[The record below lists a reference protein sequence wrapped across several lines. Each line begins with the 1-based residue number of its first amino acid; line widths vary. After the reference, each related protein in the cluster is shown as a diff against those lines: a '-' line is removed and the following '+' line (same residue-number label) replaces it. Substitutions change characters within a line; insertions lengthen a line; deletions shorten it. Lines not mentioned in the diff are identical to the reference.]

1 MNGLTGT
8 FFIQVESIESK
19 RIVKIVG
26 DIDTVSAPEVELTLF
41 SLRAEEALTFF
52 IDLHSVAYISSMGLR
67 VFLSHLKKTRP
78 SGSRMVL
85 CGANH
90 LVVEVFRMSGFT
102 SLFEMCDSL
111 EGAMAELG

>member
-1 MNGLTGT
+1 MNGMTGT
-8 FFIQVESIESK
+8 VLIQVESIESK

-26 DIDTVSAPEVELTLF
+26 DIDTVSAPEVELTLS
-41 SLRAEEALTFF
+41 SLRAEEALTFI

-67 VFLSHLKKTRP
+67 VFLSHLKKIRS
-78 SGSRMVL
+78 SGSRLIL

-90 LVVEVFRMSGFT
+90 LVVEVFRISGFT

-111 EGAMAELG
+111 EGAMATLG